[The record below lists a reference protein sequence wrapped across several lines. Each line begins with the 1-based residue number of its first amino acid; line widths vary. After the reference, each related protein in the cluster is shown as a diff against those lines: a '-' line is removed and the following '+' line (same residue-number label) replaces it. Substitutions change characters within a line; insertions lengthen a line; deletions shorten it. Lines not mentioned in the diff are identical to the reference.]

1 MHSIRPFLFSF
12 PILSLS
18 FSVFQQVD
26 YISRLYEQKKNS
38 SRSGRVFEVFVSETK
53 KVNWIVFSLA
63 LISHIEEEEEDWGD
77 SCAVFR
83 IVSSFISEQCAWL
96 VLSYNPVRRSFS

>member
-53 KVNWIVFSLA
+53 KVN
-63 LISHIEEEEEDWGD
+63 
-77 SCAVFR
+77 
-83 IVSSFISEQCAWL
+83 
-96 VLSYNPVRRSFS
+96 